1 MHQREMRYVTPS
13 VFNYSFA
20 VNNYR
25 ALYYVIFY
33 KKYRQMQF
41 VDAGSLQDVFLM
53 NVESGERKKK
63 QQCGG
68 EKISSKVMKT
78 LDIHVTMFEGN
89 S

>member
-1 MHQREMRYVTPS
+1 MRYVTPP

-25 ALYYVIFY
+25 ALYYIIFN

-53 NVESGERKKK
+53 NAEREEEAAEAR
-63 QQCGG
+63 CGG
-68 EKISSKVMKT
+68 EKISSRLMRY
-78 LDIHVTMFEGN
+78 LIFM
-89 S
+89 